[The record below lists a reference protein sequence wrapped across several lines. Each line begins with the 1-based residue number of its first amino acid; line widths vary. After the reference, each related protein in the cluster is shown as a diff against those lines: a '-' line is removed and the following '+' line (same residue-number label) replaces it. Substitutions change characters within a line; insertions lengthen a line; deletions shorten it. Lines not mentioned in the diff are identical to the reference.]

1 MPDISAALPGVAI
14 ATALMP
20 SICTIG
26 IGRAMGRLDVALS
39 AFILFITNAITIAFA
54 ASLVFFSLRF
64 RGQII
69 NQNQRLARNL
79 ILSAILTALLLGSLS
94 FFSYQAFQKANINRE
109 IETIITDEVR
119 KMDDAELEEW
129 SSITEGDTI
138 HLYIVLRA
146 MKMLRYEDS
155 VSLQKAI
162 ADRLQKPVAVV
173 VNQVFAARLD
183 PLIPPT
189 PTMTSTPTST
199 STETLTPTPGPSPTP
214 TNTPT
219 RKPTSTPTATS
230 TFTYTPTFTLPNTPT
245 FTSTPALAHA
255 VGAQIPSLLLRQVPC
270 GPEIGTIRYNQPL
283 TILYGEEVLD
293 GLVWI
298 EVQDSEGRIGWI
310 PEIYLKFITLT
321 PTITSTPT
329 NTIIPTET
337 GIITP
342 TVMESSTFTTSIS
355 VTGTGDEFSEPS
367 PLTPQNPT
375 QAATKSVIVP
385 TSTP

>member
-1 MPDISAALPGVAI
+1 
-14 ATALMP
+14 
-20 SICTIG
+20 
-26 IGRAMGRLDVALS
+26 MGRLDVALS

-189 PTMTSTPTST
+189 PTMTSTS
-199 STETLTPTPGPSPTP
+199 
-214 TNTPT
+214 
-219 RKPTSTPTATS
+219 
-230 TFTYTPTFTLPNTPT
+230 TLPNTPI
-245 FTSTPALAHA
+245 FSSTPALAHS